1 MGKIGT
7 FFKEVRY
14 EMQAVKWPNS
24 ETLRKNAIIVFT
36 AIAIFTVFF
45 MGIDFLTSSL
55 LNLLP

>member
-14 EMQAVKWPNS
+14 EMQAVKWPDNA
-24 ETLRKNAIIVFT
+24 TLRKNAITVFT
-36 AIAIFTVFF
+36 VIAIFTVFF